1 MKINYHL
8 GTRLKS
14 ACFATYLLLFIGL
27 GAKGQDM
34 QSNPLSRLG
43 FGTLQESVTG
53 AWRSMGGVG
62 IGVNDPTVINL
73 KNPAGYAGTDSLSFL
88 IDAGVSVNMGHF
100 SDGTAKRTSFLGG
113 LDYLAL
119 QFPLYKN
126 IVGFSAG
133 IKPFSSAGYGLTST
147 NPVSE
152 GSRTVMLQTFTGS
165 GSLQKAYAGLAVRL
179 WGGLFVGANAN
190 YLFGSLTHS
199 VATTPNSTV
208 LSQSVLTNTIKMGN
222 WGFDAG
228 VQYRY
233 ELRNKEKDNLVFGVT
248 YAPGLRINPIF
259 TEVTSNNVNDPL
271 RQTIKQREVQVETTM
286 PHDIGAGFSW
296 NRPGKYTLAADV
308 SYAMWSKTVNVFT
321 GDGVSLKDA
330 YKAALGFEF
339 IPDAYSRDYG
349 KVMKYRF
356 GLNYAGSYLATQ
368 GIDRMHNVGAS
379 FGIGMPV
386 NFFGGDRP
394 SIINLGLDYTHSFA
408 GKGTPLTNDVLRLS
422 LSVTFNET
430 WFRELKIY

>member
-1 MKINYHL
+1 
-8 GTRLKS
+8 
-14 ACFATYLLLFIGL
+14 
-27 GAKGQDM
+27 M

-88 IDAGVSVNMGHF
+88 IDAGMSVNMGHF

-133 IKPFSSAGYGLTST
+133 IKPFSSAGYGLTSS
-147 NPVSE
+147 NPISE

-208 LSQSVLTNTIKMGN
+208 LSQSILTNTIKMGN

-259 TEVTSNNVNDPL
+259 TEVTSDNVNDPL

-308 SYAMWSKTVNVFT
+308 SYAMWSKTPNVFT
-321 GDGVSLKDA
+321 GDGVSLKDT

-356 GLNYAGSYLATQ
+356 GLNYAGGYLATQ
-368 GIDRMHNVGAS
+368 DIDRMHNVGAS

-394 SIINLGLDYTHSFA
+394 SIINLGLDYTHSFS
-408 GKGTPLTNDVLRLS
+408 GQNTPHTNDVLRLS

>member
-1 MKINYHL
+1 MKISYPHHI
-8 GTRLKS
+8 RVKS
-14 ACFATYLLLFIGL
+14 AYLAVSLFLFFGL
-27 GAKGQDM
+27 GANGQDV

-88 IDAGVSVNMGHF
+88 IDAGVSVNMGLF
-100 SDGTAKRTSFLGG
+100 NDGSGKRTSFLGG

-126 IVGFSAG
+126 VVGFSAG
-133 IKPFSSAGYGLTST
+133 VKPFSTAGYGVTSS
-147 NPVSE
+147 NPISE
-152 GSRTVMLQTFTGS
+152 GSRTLMLQTFTGS
-165 GSLQKAYAGLAVRL
+165 GSLQKAYVGLGVRL
-179 WGGLFVGANAN
+179 WGGLFLGANAN

-208 LSQSVLTNTIKMGN
+208 LAQSVLTNTIKLGN

-228 VQYRY
+228 LQYRY
-233 ELRNKEKDNLVFGVT
+233 ELKNKPKDNLVFGVT

-259 TEVTSNNVNDPL
+259 TEVASDHVNDPL
-271 RQTIKQREVQVETTM
+271 RQTIKQREERFETTT

-308 SYAMWSKTVNVFT
+308 SYAMWSKTKNLFT
-321 GDGVSLKDA
+321 GDGVSLKDT

-339 IPDAYSRDYG
+339 IPDAYSRDYA

-356 GLNYAGSYLATQ
+356 GLNYANSYLATEDMGQ
-368 GIDRMHNVGAS
+368 MQHIGAS

-386 NFFGGDRP
+386 NFFGGDRT
-394 SIINLGLDYTHSFA
+394 SVINLGLDYTHSFA
-408 GKGTPLTNDVLRLS
+408 GKSVPLTNDVLRLT

>member
-1 MKINYHL
+1 
-8 GTRLKS
+8 
-14 ACFATYLLLFIGL
+14 
-27 GAKGQDM
+27 M

-88 IDAGVSVNMGHF
+88 IDAGMSVNMGHF

-133 IKPFSSAGYGLTST
+133 IKPFSSAGYGLTSS
-147 NPVSE
+147 NPISE

-208 LSQSVLTNTIKMGN
+208 LSQSILTNTIKMGN

-259 TEVTSNNVNDPL
+259 TEVTSDNVNDPL
-271 RQTIKQREVQVETTM
+271 RQTIKQREVQVETTT

-308 SYAMWSKTVNVFT
+308 SYAMWSKTPNVFT
-321 GDGVSLKDA
+321 GEGVSLKDT

-356 GLNYAGSYLATQ
+356 GLNYAGGYLATQ
-368 GIDRMHNVGAS
+368 DIDRMHNVGAS

-394 SIINLGLDYTHSFA
+394 SIINLGLDYTHSFSRQN
-408 GKGTPLTNDVLRLS
+408 TPLTNDVLRLS